1 LEPIKKPR
9 PQKWDTKA
17 QRVSKKL
24 SKRKKLAILQS
35 YEDKMAKGHDR
46 AKILEQLEK
55 RLGVSGRQVE
65 RILSQARHY
74 AQEIKEHHAQLSA
87 TALKLADIL
96 SKYHEHS
103 VTIIPFITEGF
114 PYKGLH
120 YEILPFGGS
129 LVESA
134 ELDRKKVSNLVSHLK
149 AEMPELVSITKYP
162 EAFREWFALPDDEKL
177 KRKPPEVTITE
188 DLILKLRL
196 KGNQGDFCGKC
207 PDCPR

>member
-1 LEPIKKPR
+1 MGKRGKTVDEKKR
-9 PQKWDTKA
+9 QKVIALRKTYSVVYIADHLD
-17 QRVSKKL
+17 L
-24 SKRKKLAILQS
+24 SKS
-35 YEDKMAKGHDR
+35 VVY
-46 AKILEQLEK
+46 KILRQERK
-55 RLGVSGRQVE
+55 RPSHFAE
-65 RILSQARHY
+65 
-74 AQEIKEHHAQLSA
+74 LSA

-103 VTIIPFITEGF
+103 VTIIPFITEDF

>member
-1 LEPIKKPR
+1 MGKRGKK
-9 PQKWDTKA
+9 
-17 QRVSKKL
+17 VSDETRKEVLKL
-24 SKRKKLAILQS
+24 SRQYGVNYLAKHFTLSKSEIYKIRRQERKRPSHFA
-35 YEDKMAKGHDR
+35 E
-46 AKILEQLEK
+46 
-55 RLGVSGRQVE
+55 
-65 RILSQARHY
+65 
-74 AQEIKEHHAQLSA
+74 LSA

>member
-9 PQKWDTKA
+9 SQKFDTKA

-74 AQEIKEHHAQLSA
+74 AQEIKEHHTQLSA
-87 TALKLADIL
+87 TALKLAEIL
-96 SKYHEHS
+96 DWYYKHHLF
-103 VTIIPFITEGF
+103 TIEPLISSDF
-114 PYKGLH
+114 PYTTHTPESPTLNERELSNLLAHLGG
-120 YEILPFGGS
+120 EIL
-129 LVESA
+129 
-134 ELDRKKVSNLVSHLK
+134 ELIPIGEYPK
-149 AEMPELVSITKYP
+149 ACEQ
-162 EAFREWFALPDDEKL
+162 WFALGDRKWEKQT
-177 KRKPPEVTITE
+177 PSATISG

-196 KGNQGDFCGKC
+196 KANQTDFIGKC